1 MMGRKVATLVDG
13 VRSGGP
19 HTVSWNGRADGGQDL
34 ASGVYLLRMQ
44 ASGQTFTQ
52 RVTVVR

>member
-1 MMGRKVATLVDG
+1 
-13 VRSGGP
+13 VRSSGP

-44 ASGQTFTQ
+44 ADDRSETRRITI
-52 RVTVVR
+52 VR